1 MLRFRGR
8 SAILYHSRA
17 RNTEEV
23 SGRNAVSIAYHMT
36 RPSLHDDTWLLPE
49 GIEEI
54 LPDDAA
60 RLERMR
66 RDVLDLFSTWGY
78 RLVVTPLIEF
88 MDSLLTGTGHDL
100 DIKTFKLI
108 DQVSGRLLGVRADM
122 TPQVARIDARHSEEG
137 VPSRLCY
144 LGTVLHTLNDRLESS
159 RSPMQVGA
167 ELYGHAGAGS
177 DLEVV
182 ALMLEMLAIAGIPSV
197 HLDLGHV
204 GLYRSLAASAGLNPS
219 TESELFEILQ
229 RKARPELAEWLA
241 AAAVPPTVAEHFAA
255 LIDLNGG
262 VEVLALARQRL
273 SAADAALHRALDELE
288 GIAHAL
294 KRRFPGLPIHFDL
307 AELRGY
313 HYQTGVVFAAFVP
326 GYGREIARGG
336 RYDDIGRVFGR
347 ARPATG
353 FSADLRVLL
362 RLGIQGAAGADAQGR
377 VFAPAAEDESLRVE
391 IRRLRAAGR
400 TVICE
405 LPGQIASPQAM
416 GCTHYLELRA
426 GAWQLTPI
434 SPVDGM
440 A

>member
-1 MLRFRGR
+1 
-8 SAILYHSRA
+8 
-17 RNTEEV
+17 
-23 SGRNAVSIAYHMT
+23 MT
-36 RPSLHDDTWLLPE
+36 PLSHNDDTWLLPE

-60 RLERMR
+60 RLERLR
-66 RDVLDLFSTWGY
+66 REVLDLFATWGY

-122 TPQVARIDARHSEEG
+122 TPQVARIDARHSSVG

-144 LGTVLHTLNDRLESS
+144 LGTVLHTLSDRLESS

-167 ELYGHAGAGS
+167 ELYGHAGIDS

-182 ALMLEMLAIAGIPSV
+182 SLMLETLAIAGVSPV

-204 GLYRSLAASAGLNPS
+204 GVYRSLAASAGLDPS
-219 TESELFEILQ
+219 TESDLFEILQ
-229 RKARPELAEWLA
+229 RKARPELAAWLD
-241 AAAVPPTVAEHFAA
+241 AAAVAPAVAEQFSA
-255 LIDLNGG
+255 LMELNGG
-262 VEVLALARQRL
+262 AEVLDTARRRLAQ
-273 SAADAALHRALDELE
+273 ADAGFHRALDELE
-288 GIAHAL
+288 GIARAL
-294 KRRFPGLPIHFDL
+294 QRRFPNLPIHFDL

-336 RYDDIGRVFGR
+336 RYDDIGRVFGH

-362 RLGIQGAAGADAQGR
+362 RLGAISPCEADAPGM
-377 VFAPAAEDESLRVE
+377 VFAPASDDEALLCAV
-391 IRRLRAAGR
+391 RRLRAAGR
-400 TVICE
+400 TVVRE
-405 LPGQIASPQAM
+405 LPGQRVSPWAM
-416 GCTHYLELRA
+416 GCRE
-426 GAWQLTPI
+426 QLALSEGQWRLAPV
-434 SPVDGM
+434 SPGDIVR
-440 A
+440 